1 MALLAIDCAFSTLSI
16 GVQRDGETR
25 VLILGE
31 VRQHSRDLLSR
42 IHQLLE
48 EEALR
53 TTDLKAIAFSQGP
66 GSFTGLRIAVGV
78 VQGLAYGLNCP
89 VIPIPSMAAIAAE
102 VFSERCTA
110 DVLVALH
117 ARADEV
123 YLGRFQLRDGVPHQ
137 VGAYHVGQVQSVEEA
152 VLKGDVLAGSG
163 VPVFL
168 EHAPARVAH
177 FSDLVV
183 ILQPK
188 LEYLLALAATL
199 VDRGE
204 MVSALDAAPIYVRE
218 EVAQKPAP

>member
-89 VIPIPSMAAIAAE
+89 VIPIPSMAAIA
-102 VFSERCTA
+102 
-110 DVLVALH
+110 
-117 ARADEV
+117 
-123 YLGRFQLRDGVPHQ
+123 DGSTHI
-137 VGAYHVGQVQSVEEA
+137 
-152 VLKGDVLAGSG
+152 
-163 VPVFL
+163 F
-168 EHAPARVAH
+168 
-177 FSDLVV
+177 
-183 ILQPK
+183 
-188 LEYLLALAATL
+188 
-199 VDRGE
+199 
-204 MVSALDAAPIYVRE
+204 
-218 EVAQKPAP
+218 